1 MLKLTKKA
9 DYGLI
14 ALRHLALGE
23 AGETASA
30 KEMADTYRLPLP
42 LLSKILQKL
51 ARGGMLQSVAG
62 TNGGY
67 RLTRDPKNISAMEV
81 IRAID
86 GPIVLTSCFTEHS
99 GEHKSCNTSAMCTV
113 REPLRRV
120 HEAILGLLEKFT
132 IAELAAAAKT
142 DQNIGAPH
150 PTRHQRIQINQ
161 IQIAGPLTA
170 GQPVKPELRHEDAY
184 LPG

>member
-23 AGETASA
+23 AHVTASA
-30 KEMADTYRLPLP
+30 KEIADSYGLPLP
-42 LLSKILQKL
+42 LLSKVLQKL
-51 ARGGMLQSVAG
+51 ARGGMLQSVSG

-67 RLTRDPKNISAMEV
+67 RLTRDPKNISAMQV

-99 GEHKSCNTSAMCTV
+99 GEHKVCNTSAMCTV

-120 HEAILGLLEKFT
+120 HEAILGLLDKFT
-132 IAELAAAAKT
+132 IAELAATAKT
-142 DQNIGAPH
+142 DRHLGVEH
-150 PTRHQRIQINQ
+150 PIQQ
-161 IQIAGPLTA
+161 IQITGVFPVA
-170 GQPVKPELRHEDAY
+170 GQPVKTELRHEDAY

>member
-23 AGETASA
+23 AGVTASA
-30 KEMADTYRLPLP
+30 KEMADAYGLPLP

-67 RLTRDPKNISAMEV
+67 RLTRDANSISAMEV

-120 HEAILGLLEKFT
+120 HEAMLALLERFT
-132 IAELAAAAKT
+132 IAELAADAINA
-142 DQNIGAPH
+142 DGVRQRGSRQSPQ
-150 PTRHQRIQINQ
+150 HQQ
-161 IQIAGPLTA
+161 IQISGILTTT
-170 GQPVKPELRHEDAY
+170 GQPTKTELTHEKSY
-184 LPG
+184 IPG

>member
-14 ALRHLALGE
+14 ALRHLSVQ
-23 AGETASA
+23 AGCASA
-30 KEMADTYRLPLP
+30 KEIADTYGIPSP

-51 ARGGMLQSVAG
+51 AKCGFLSSEHG

-67 RLTRDPKNISAMEV
+67 KLARNPAEITALEV

-86 GPIVLTSCFTEHS
+86 GPIILTACFTEH
-99 GEHKSCNTSAMCTV
+99 GECTHTSKCTV

-120 HEAILGLLEKFT
+120 HEGILRLLHQMTISDMAHEEREPEKLYELGLH
-132 IAELAAAAKT
+132 AAAA
-142 DQNIGAPH
+142 
-150 PTRHQRIQINQ
+150 
-161 IQIAGPLTA
+161 
-170 GQPVKPELRHEDAY
+170 PVTGSMRNERL
-184 LPG
+184 

>member
-1 MLKLTKKA
+1 
-9 DYGLI
+9 
-14 ALRHLALGE
+14 
-23 AGETASA
+23 
-30 KEMADTYRLPLP
+30 
-42 LLSKILQKL
+42 
-51 ARGGMLQSVAG
+51 MLQSVAG

-142 DQNIGAPH
+142 DRHVGPQH
-150 PTRHQRIQINQ
+150 PIQHHQ
-161 IQIAGPLTA
+161 IQISGPLSGA
-170 GQPVKPELRHEDAY
+170 GQPVTTELRHEDAY
-184 LPG
+184 IPG

>member
-14 ALRHLALGE
+14 ALRHLALG
-23 AGETASA
+23 GPGVTASA
-30 KEMADTYRLPLP
+30 KEMADAYHLPLP

-67 RLTRDPKNISAMEV
+67 RLSRDPRNISAMEV

-86 GPIVLTSCFTEHS
+86 GPIVLTSCFTEHA

-132 IAELAAAAKT
+132 IAELAEAAKT
-142 DQNIGAPH
+142 DRHLGGEH
-150 PTRHQRIQINQ
+150 PIQHHPIQIGG
-161 IQIAGPLTA
+161 ALTA
-170 GQPVKPELRHEDAY
+170 AVQPVKTELRHEDAY
-184 LPG
+184 ISG

>member
-14 ALRHLALGE
+14 ALKHLALRPVLDP
-23 AGETASA
+23 ASSA
-30 KEMADTYRLPLP
+30 KDIADTYGIPLP

-51 ARGGMLQSVAG
+51 ARQGFLRSEQG

-67 RLTRDPKNISAMEV
+67 RLGREAKSISALEV

-86 GPIVLTSCFTEHS
+86 GPIILTSCFTEH
-99 GEHKSCNTSAMCTV
+99 GECTHSHKCNV

-120 HEAILGLLEKFT
+120 HEGILRLLSSIT
-132 IAELAAAAKT
+132 ISDICRDDLEVCDTPRPPAA
-142 DQNIGAPH
+142 
-150 PTRHQRIQINQ
+150 
-161 IQIAGPLTA
+161 LF
-170 GQPVKPELRHEDAY
+170 ELRN
-184 LPG
+184 LTL

>member
-14 ALRHLALGE
+14 ALRHLALGD
-23 AGETASA
+23 AGVTASA
-30 KEMADTYRLPLP
+30 KEMADAYGLPLP

-120 HEAILGLLEKFT
+120 HEAMLGLLEKFT
-132 IAELAAAAKT
+132 IAELAADAKEAKT
-142 DQNIGAPH
+142 DRHLGAPH
-150 PTRHQRIQINQ
+150 PIQQ
-161 IQIAGPLTA
+161 IQISGLIPLA
-170 GQPVKPELRHEDAY
+170 GQPVKTELRHEDAY
-184 LPG
+184 LPR